1 MPEIYNSTIDNLGNT
16 CYLSS
21 ALQCIFNCNDLR
33 EYFYSE
39 DFKQD
44 VNKTNYALFSLAFG
58 KLIKAMFEEECIVK
72 PTGLIKELSKH
83 YQEYSLRRQQDAQEV
98 LGRIIDLLSMGLTND
113 PKFKRIDIEY
123 ETEKEKILAQCSF
136 NLINQTKEYSL
147 INKLFYGQ
155 IYSEMICQKCNHEK
169 YNFENFNLLNIPVT
183 KNCKNLN
190 DCFALFEKPE
200 IIDCDHSWEC
210 ENCKEKSNPIRKTK
224 IYYLPKYLIIC
235 LKRFDNKLRKI
246 SNEIGFSIND
256 FIYKRSIFNC
266 ISICNHFGHIL
277 GGGHY
282 TAYCRRNEKWF
293 EFDDEDT
300 NEIENPVS
308 KNAYILI
315 YEKKIN

>member
-1 MPEIYNSTIDNLGNT
+1 LTVYAFSTENWKRPEQEIQALMDLLKKGVQNRLPEMLKNSI
-16 CYLSS
+16 
-21 ALQCIFNCNDLR
+21 R
-33 EYFYSE
+33 
-39 DFKQD
+39 
-44 VNKTNYALFSLAFG
+44 
-58 KLIKAMFEEECIVK
+58 VK
-72 PTGLIKELSKH
+72 
-83 YQEYSLRRQQDAQEV
+83 V
-98 LGRIIDLLSMGLTND
+98 LGRINEF
-113 PKFKRIDIEY
+113 PKDVQKAIK
-123 ETEKEKILAQCSF
+123 ETEEK
-136 NLINQTKEYSL
+136 
-147 INKLFYGQ
+147 
-155 IYSEMICQKCNHEK
+155 
-169 YNFENFNLLNIPVT
+169 T